1 MISLEDLRFVSALS
15 RTGSLSAAARA
26 LDVTPPA
33 LSMRL
38 KKLEATLGVNLVVRN
53 TRGLRFTPEGEQ
65 LVHEAQSVVSRVE
78 GLADSLR
85 GGAFAGSL
93 RVVAPF
99 GFGRVHVAPVMAAFA
114 RDYPQVRATLDLAE
128 APWNSTVEADVVVH
142 IGAIRDSS
150 WIAHLLARN
159 ARWICASP
167 DYLKRCG
174 TPIHPRDLA
183 QHACLC
189 VRENEEDVTL
199 WRYKTSRPKTSN
211 ESSPRWET
219 VRISPALTSNN
230 GEVVR
235 EWAAAGLGVALRSE
249 WDAAPSIRRGELR
262 RLFDDYTFEGA
273 DILALV
279 PARRGVSARVSHFV
293 DCLKARFQPKTPW
306 RIPS

>member
-1 MISLEDLRFVSALS
+1 MITLDDLRFVAALS
-15 RTGSLSAAARA
+15 RTGARSAAARA

-38 KKLEATLGVNLVVRN
+38 KKLEAALGVNLVVRN
-53 TRGLRFTPEGEQ
+53 SRGLRFTPEGEQ
-65 LVHEAQSVVSRVE
+65 LVHEAQSMLSRVE

-128 APWNSTVEADVVVH
+128 APWNGNVDADVVVH

-159 ARWICASP
+159 ARWVCASP
-167 DYLKRCG
+167 AYLKRCG
-174 TPIHPRDLA
+174 TPAHPRDLTE
-183 QHACLC
+183 HACLSL
-189 VRENEEDVTL
+189 RENEEDVTL
-199 WRYKTSRPKTSN
+199 WRYKNRKASSR
-211 ESSPRWET
+211 RWET
-219 VRISPALTSNN
+219 LRISPALTSNN

-235 EWAAAGLGVALRSE
+235 EWAAAGLGIALRSE
-249 WDAAPSIRRGELR
+249 WDVAPSIKRGELR
-262 RLFDDYTFEGA
+262 RLFNDHEFEGA

-293 DCLKARFQPKTPW
+293 ECLKARFQPKTPW

>member
-1 MISLEDLRFVSALS
+1 MISLDDLRFVAALS

-38 KKLEATLGVNLVVRN
+38 KRLEASLEANLVVRN
-53 TRGLRFTPEGEQ
+53 SRGLRFTPEGEQ
-65 LVHEAQSVVSRVE
+65 LVEEARSILSRVE

-128 APWNSTVEADVVVH
+128 APWNGSVEADVVVH

-159 ARWICASP
+159 ARWVCASP
-167 DYLKRCG
+167 AYLKRCG
-174 TPIHPRDLA
+174 TPMHPRDLQ
-183 QHACLC
+183 QHACLS

-199 WRYKTSRPKTSN
+199 WRYKDRNASSR
-211 ESSPRWET
+211 RWEPL
-219 VRISPALTSNN
+219 RISPTLTSNN

-235 EWAAAGLGVALRSE
+235 AWAAAGLGIALRSE
-249 WDAAPSIRRGELR
+249 WDVAPSVKRGELR
-262 RLFDDYTFEGA
+262 RLFPSHEFEGA

-293 DCLKARFQPKTPW
+293 ECLKARFQPKTPW
-306 RIPS
+306 RIA

>member
-1 MISLEDLRFVSALS
+1 MITLEDLRFIAALS
-15 RTGSLSAAARA
+15 RAGSLSAAARA

-38 KKLEATLGVNLVVRN
+38 KKLEAVLAVNLVVRN
-53 TRGLRFTPEGEQ
+53 SRGLRFTPEGEQ
-65 LVHEAQSVVSRVE
+65 LVHEAQSMLSRVD

-85 GGAFAGSL
+85 GGAFAGPL

-99 GFGRVHVAPVMAAFA
+99 GFGRIHVAPVMAAFI

-128 APWNSTVEADVVVH
+128 APWNGNLDADVVVH
-142 IGAIRDSS
+142 IGAIRDSA
-150 WIAHLLARN
+150 WIVHLLARN
-159 ARWICASP
+159 ARWVCASP
-167 DYLKRCG
+167 GYVRRHG
-174 TPIHPRDLA
+174 MPPHPRDLT
-183 QHACLC
+183 QHACLS

-199 WRYKTSRPKTSN
+199 WRYRN
-211 ESSPRWET
+211 QRESPRRWET
-219 VRISPALTSNN
+219 LRISPTLTSNN

-235 EWAAAGLGVALRSE
+235 EWAVAGLGVTLRSE
-249 WDAAPSIRRGELR
+249 WDVAPSVKRGELR
-262 RLFDDYTFEGA
+262 RLFTDWEFEGA

-293 DCLKARFQPKTPW
+293 DCLKARFQPKPPW

>member
-1 MISLEDLRFVSALS
+1 MISLDDLRFVAALS

-38 KKLEATLGVNLVVRN
+38 KRLEASLEANLVVRN
-53 TRGLRFTPEGEQ
+53 SRGLRFTPEGEQ
-65 LVHEAQSVVSRVE
+65 LVEEARSILSRVE

-114 RDYPQVRATLDLAE
+114 REYPQVRATLDLAE
-128 APWNSTVEADVVVH
+128 APWNGSVEADVVVH

-159 ARWICASP
+159 ARWVCASP
-167 DYLKRCG
+167 AYLKRCG
-174 TPIHPRDLA
+174 TPMHPRDLQ
-183 QHACLC
+183 QHACLS

-199 WRYKTSRPKTSN
+199 WRYKDRNASSR
-211 ESSPRWET
+211 RWEPL
-219 VRISPALTSNN
+219 RISPTLTSNN

-235 EWAAAGLGVALRSE
+235 AWAAAGLGIALRSE
-249 WDAAPSIRRGELR
+249 WDVAPSVKRGELR
-262 RLFDDYTFEGA
+262 RLFPTYEFEGA

-293 DCLKARFQPKTPW
+293 ECLKARFQPKTPW
-306 RIPS
+306 RIP

>member
-1 MISLEDLRFVSALS
+1 MITLDDLRFVAALS

-38 KKLEATLGVNLVVRN
+38 KKLEAALGVNLVVRN
-53 TRGLRFTPEGEQ
+53 SRGLRFTPEGEQ
-65 LVHEAQSVVSRVE
+65 LVHEAQSMLSRVE

-128 APWNSTVEADVVVH
+128 APWNGNVDADVVVH

-159 ARWICASP
+159 ARWVCASP
-167 DYLKRCG
+167 AYLKRCG
-174 TPIHPRDLA
+174 TPTHPRDLTE
-183 QHACLC
+183 HACLSL
-189 VRENEEDVTL
+189 RENEEDVTL
-199 WRYKTSRPKTSN
+199 WRYKNRKASSR
-211 ESSPRWET
+211 RWET
-219 VRISPALTSNN
+219 LRISPALTSNN

-235 EWAAAGLGVALRSE
+235 EWAAAGLGIALRSE
-249 WDAAPSIRRGELR
+249 WDVAPSIKRGELR
-262 RLFDDYTFEGA
+262 RLFNDYEFEGA

-293 DCLKARFQPKTPW
+293 ECLKARFPPKTPW